1 MATPTGSPFDTAASN
16 RGSATSATQRTN
28 PTYSQ
33 EEFKVAYQD
42 LLNALLWS
50 NLANYTA
57 VVLPT
62 SALYTLATRG
72 RSALSVK
79 GIMDHAQIYG
89 YLPAYISSHY
99 EPFALSPGTEPV
111 STEDLRKAYARISET
126 EAGKSLFNHWICGFG
141 LGFLI
146 AIFGRRPARAP
157 TAGRIGGWAMEK
169 LDTVSMI
176 FDMPICG
183 GAIGALVY
191 YCKRGAEGVT
201 PYRDLSLADAMERLA
216 SEISGV
222 DWPWLRDYLSIQL
235 WSAPKIA
242 TTSSLAAIPSITFFL
257 PFQSSSVIPRLL
269 ARHAAFWSVEGLLI
283 GVPIVHSALSQC
295 TRIQIREKRQ
305 HTFEGPEASLWNRY
319 IGVGAALGCAPLPFL
334 VKRSPAFPL
343 VRDFVRGGRFIMTP
357 RNIIT
362 VGGTAM
368 LLGGGLGSVTYLARH
383 FEVVFGGSPSS

>member
-1 MATPTGSPFDTAASN
+1 MATPTGSPLPAVVPIP
-16 RGSATSATQRTN
+16 GSAAGAQKKTSRTS
-28 PTYSQ
+28 SQ
-33 EEFKVAYQD
+33 EGFEAAYQN
-42 LLNALLWS
+42 LLNALLWK

-72 RSALSVK
+72 RSALTVK

-89 YLPAYISSHY
+89 YLPAYICSLY
-99 EPFALSPGTEPV
+99 EPLALFPGTEPV

-157 TAGRIGGWAMEK
+157 TAGMIEGWAMEK

-176 FDMPICG
+176 VDMPICG

-191 YCKRGAEGVT
+191 YCKRDAERVT

-235 WSAPKIA
+235 WSGIKIV

-269 ARHAAFWSVEGLLI
+269 ARHAAFWTVEGLLI

-319 IGVGAALGCAPLPFL
+319 IAVGAALGCAPLPFL
-334 VKRSPAFPL
+334 VRRSPTFSL
-343 VRDFVRGGRFIMTP
+343 VRDFVRGGKFIKTP
-357 RNIIT
+357 GNIIT

-383 FEVVFGGSPSS
+383 FEVVFGGSSCN